1 MKNLIHILIFIL
13 TSININADGIYDI
26 TIHVKGLVC
35 DFCARSVEKTFGK
48 NKAIESIL
56 VDLDNGIISLNLKV
70 DASVSDEEIAN
81 LVESSGGAYEIFVN
95 DDLQVF
101 SKLNLGRFP
110 NSTYEITK
118 TIDDSIQEGRLR

>member
-1 MKNLIHILIFIL
+1 MREELIEHYESKFDKFEINLI
-13 TSININADGIYDI
+13 
-26 TIHVKGLVC
+26 
-35 DFCARSVEKTFGK
+35 
-48 NKAIESIL
+48 
-56 VDLDNGIISLNLKV
+56 
-70 DASVSDEEIAN
+70 
-81 LVESSGGAYEIFVN
+81 ESSGGAYEIFVN

>member
-1 MKNLIHILIFIL
+1 MDKYLTEFDKFEINLI
-13 TSININADGIYDI
+13 
-26 TIHVKGLVC
+26 
-35 DFCARSVEKTFGK
+35 
-48 NKAIESIL
+48 
-56 VDLDNGIISLNLKV
+56 
-70 DASVSDEEIAN
+70 
-81 LVESSGGAYEIFVN
+81 ESSGGAFEVFVN

>member
-1 MKNLIHILIFIL
+1 MKIDIHYCGQWNYKPRALSLRDSLRRHYDGVFDEFEINLI
-13 TSININADGIYDI
+13 
-26 TIHVKGLVC
+26 
-35 DFCARSVEKTFGK
+35 
-48 NKAIESIL
+48 
-56 VDLDNGIISLNLKV
+56 
-70 DASVSDEEIAN
+70 
-81 LVESSGGAYEIFVN
+81 ESSGGAYEIFVN

>member
-1 MKNLIHILIFIL
+1 MREELNNHYEGTFDNFEINLI
-13 TSININADGIYDI
+13 
-26 TIHVKGLVC
+26 
-35 DFCARSVEKTFGK
+35 
-48 NKAIESIL
+48 
-56 VDLDNGIISLNLKV
+56 
-70 DASVSDEEIAN
+70 
-81 LVESSGGAYEIFVN
+81 ESSGELKNHYEIFVN

>member
-1 MKNLIHILIFIL
+1 MKIEIHYC
-13 TSININADGIYDI
+13 TSWNYQPRALSLREELNEHYKD
-26 TIHVKGLVC
+26 
-35 DFCARSVEKTFGK
+35 TFDK
-48 NKAIESIL
+48 F
-56 VDLDNGIISLNLKV
+56 
-70 DASVSDEEIAN
+70 EIN

>member
-1 MKNLIHILIFIL
+1 MKIEIHYCTSWNYQPRALSLREELMDKYLTEFDKFEINLI
-13 TSININADGIYDI
+13 
-26 TIHVKGLVC
+26 
-35 DFCARSVEKTFGK
+35 
-48 NKAIESIL
+48 
-56 VDLDNGIISLNLKV
+56 
-70 DASVSDEEIAN
+70 
-81 LVESSGGAYEIFVN
+81 ESSGGAFEVFVN

>member
-1 MKNLIHILIFIL
+1 MNI
-13 TSININADGIYDI
+13 SIEYCTQWGYLDSALSLREELNEHYKD
-26 TIHVKGLVC
+26 
-35 DFCARSVEKTFGK
+35 TFDK
-48 NKAIESIL
+48 F
-56 VDLDNGIISLNLKV
+56 
-70 DASVSDEEIAN
+70 EIN

>member
-1 MKNLIHILIFIL
+1 MKIEIHYCTSWNYQPKALSLRDELKNHYEGTFDNFEINLI
-13 TSININADGIYDI
+13 
-26 TIHVKGLVC
+26 
-35 DFCARSVEKTFGK
+35 
-48 NKAIESIL
+48 EST
-56 VDLDNGIISLNLKV
+56 
-70 DASVSDEEIAN
+70 
-81 LVESSGGAYEIFVN
+81 GGAYEIFVN

>member
-1 MKNLIHILIFIL
+1 MRDSLRRHYDGVFDEFEINLI
-13 TSININADGIYDI
+13 
-26 TIHVKGLVC
+26 
-35 DFCARSVEKTFGK
+35 
-48 NKAIESIL
+48 
-56 VDLDNGIISLNLKV
+56 
-70 DASVSDEEIAN
+70 
-81 LVESSGGAYEIFVN
+81 ESSGGAYEIFVN

>member
-1 MKNLIHILIFIL
+1 LREELTNHYEGTFDKFEINLI
-13 TSININADGIYDI
+13 
-26 TIHVKGLVC
+26 
-35 DFCARSVEKTFGK
+35 
-48 NKAIESIL
+48 
-56 VDLDNGIISLNLKV
+56 
-70 DASVSDEEIAN
+70 
-81 LVESSGGAYEIFVN
+81 ESSGGAYEIFVN